1 MAKDSHVRLTD
12 DQSQKLGRLSAKLG
26 VSENEIIRQLL
37 DNADEVSLKT
47 IARNRDADELILAN
61 LKQQNWL
68 LSNLTNNL
76 NQVTHFLNQHQN
88 DLTLDEMK
96 ILAKIFNQFYGSVQ
110 NLRKELH
117 GHGRKQNN

>member
-26 VSENEIIRQLL
+26 VSENEIIRRLL

-117 GHGRKQNN
+117 GHGRK

>member
-1 MAKDSHVRLTD
+1 MAKYSHVRLTD
-12 DQSQKLGRLSAKLG
+12 EQSQKLGRLSAKLG

-61 LKQQNWL
+61 
-68 LSNLTNNL
+68 
-76 NQVTHFLNQHQN
+76 QVTHFLNQHQN

-110 NLRKELH
+110 NLRKELR
-117 GHGRKQNN
+117 GHGRK